1 MTLRN
6 ENIFYLISLT
16 LFRCCPFIFVITA
29 ADAAFCFPWWVYLI
43 FGFYGISNASQKI
56 GKSCGMGR
64 VALGTDPQW
73 VARLMDACGG
83 HAIAIIIINFMAK
96 Q

>member
-6 ENIFYLISLT
+6 ENLFYLISLT

-29 ADAAFCFPWWVYLI
+29 AAAAAFCFSWWVYLI

-56 GKSCGMGR
+56 GSSCGRR

-83 HAIAIIIINFMAK
+83 YAIAIIIINFMAK